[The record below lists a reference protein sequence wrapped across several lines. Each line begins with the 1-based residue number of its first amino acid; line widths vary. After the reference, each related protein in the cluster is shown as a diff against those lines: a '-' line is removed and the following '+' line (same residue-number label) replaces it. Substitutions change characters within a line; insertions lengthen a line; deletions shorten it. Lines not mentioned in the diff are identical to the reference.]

1 MMGPVARPVRWE
13 AARKDPRTG
22 EWSAWI
28 GVTADTEAEVAGS
41 GTKDR
46 WRFRTL
52 YTGPSASA
60 LQRALEQIAAE
71 QSSTDAR
78 AAADRFQ
85 AIAREALAY
94 HSAELQEE
102 L

>member
-1 MMGPVARPVRWE
+1 MTDVSQPVRWE

-28 GVTADTEAEVAGS
+28 GVTADTEAEFARSGS
-41 GTKDR
+41 TER

-52 YTGPSASA
+52 YTGPSTSA
-60 LQRALEQIAAE
+60 LQRALEQIAAD
-71 QSSTDAR
+71 QSATDAT

-85 AIAREALAY
+85 AIAREALA
-94 HSAELQEE
+94 AIGIEE
-102 L
+102 STNG